1 MAVTNNKSLFKK
13 MEMLRSH
20 GITREQKSFKI
31 KSNNKW
37 FYEQQYL
44 GFNYRMNEIEAALG
58 ISQLKRINKFYKLR
72 LAIKKYYYKNLKG
85 LPLILPKIIATMF
98 QVYTY
103 MLF

>member
-1 MAVTNNKSLFKK
+1 

-20 GITREQKSFKI
+20 GITREQNLLKI

-72 LAIKKYYYKNLKG
+72 LAIKKYYDKNLKG

-98 QVYTY
+98 QVYTL
-103 MLF
+103 MLL